1 METNDASK
9 MNDKDKIPEKGR
21 SALVNTAMCI
31 GMLILLA
38 LIALL
43 LNWLVN

>member
-1 METNDASK
+1 METNDTNK
-9 MNDKDKIPEKGR
+9 INDKDKIPEKGR
-21 SALVNTAMCI
+21 SALVNTAMFI
-31 GMLILLA
+31 GMLIILA